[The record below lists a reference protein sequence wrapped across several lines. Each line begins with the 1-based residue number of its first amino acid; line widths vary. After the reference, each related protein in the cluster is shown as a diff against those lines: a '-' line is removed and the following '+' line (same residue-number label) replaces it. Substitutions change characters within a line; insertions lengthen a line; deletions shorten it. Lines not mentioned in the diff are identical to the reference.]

1 MSLEPST
8 SIARPP
14 TARELLQDRLFRGV
28 TRTFAWVTIVVVV
41 FIVWQIASTAA
52 PAIGKHGLKFLT
64 GSEWNASKQEFGI
77 LPPIWGTVY
86 SSVLGVAF
94 GSLFGVAVAIFLT
107 QNFLPPRWGVV
118 LKNVIELLAAIPS
131 VVYGLWGIFVVIP
144 TIRPAANWVHAR
156 LSWMP
161 IFDTPLSGPGL
172 LPAALVLAIMV
183 LPTVTAIARDSLAS
197 VNPRLREAAFGL
209 GATRW
214 ETILGVVVPTASR
227 GIYGGIILAFGRA
240 LGETMALA
248 MLVGNANTLTWSVF
262 APANTLAAL
271 LANQFPEA
279 GHVEVSALMYAALV
293 LLAITLAVNVIGTLI
308 LMRATRKEGAR

>member
-118 LKNVIELLAAIPS
+118 LKNVIELLFSNP
-131 VVYGLWGIFVVIP
+131 
-144 TIRPAANWVHAR
+144 
-156 LSWMP
+156 
-161 IFDTPLSGPGL
+161 
-172 LPAALVLAIMV
+172 
-183 LPTVTAIARDSLAS
+183 DS
-197 VNPRLREAAFGL
+197 
-209 GATRW
+209 
-214 ETILGVVVPTASR
+214 
-227 GIYGGIILAFGRA
+227 
-240 LGETMALA
+240 
-248 MLVGNANTLTWSVF
+248 
-262 APANTLAAL
+262 
-271 LANQFPEA
+271 
-279 GHVEVSALMYAALV
+279 
-293 LLAITLAVNVIGTLI
+293 
-308 LMRATRKEGAR
+308 